1 MRIHSNVLTIADI
14 ESALAQCKSDGT
26 IHDAVR
32 IDVAEVKASRKRTG
46 AIELRI
52 GAPSGTPT
60 FYAQRTVDYLAY
72 VLGET
77 ADAVMGV
84 AKRSGRRFSRQGYAG
99 DYMSGNTLRMGA
111 TWHEWGYLIEKLFE
125 KDFNAIIGNYDG
137 IDSFEYQTGY
147 DNIPPF
153 VFRDK
158 EWALKDWNGRAME
171 WC

>member
-14 ESALAQCKSDGT
+14 ESALAQCKADGT
-26 IHDAVR
+26 IHEAVK

-52 GAPSGTPT
+52 GAPFGSPT
-60 FYAQRTVDYLAY
+60 FYAQRTVEYLAY

-77 ADAVMGV
+77 ADAVMAV

-99 DYMSGNTLRMGA
+99 HYMSDNPLRMSA
-111 TWHEWGYLIEKLFE
+111 TWHETGYLYEKLFE
-125 KDFNAIIGNYDG
+125 KDPQAIIGNYDG
-137 IDSFEYQTGY
+137 IDSFEYRTGY

-158 EWALKDWNGRAME
+158 EWALKNWNGRAME

>member
-1 MRIHSNVLTIADI
+1 MRIHSDTLTIADI

-32 IDVAEVKASRKRTG
+32 IDVAEVKASRKRKG

-84 AKRSGRRFSRQGYAG
+84 AKRSGRRFSRNGYAG
-99 DYMSGNTLRMGA
+99 DYMSGNPLRMGA
-111 TWHEWGYLIEKLFE
+111 TWHEHFYLYERIFGI
-125 KDFNAIIGNYDG
+125 DPNAIIGPYDG
-137 IDSFEYQTGY
+137 IDSFEYQVGY
-147 DNIPPF
+147 DNIPPI
-153 VFRDK
+153 VFWDK
-158 EWALKDWNGRAME
+158 EWALKHWNGRAME
-171 WC
+171 VA

>member
-1 MRIHSNVLTIADI
+1 MRIHSDTLTIAGI
-14 ESALAQCKSDGT
+14 ESALAQCKKEGT
-26 IHDAVR
+26 IHNDVR
-32 IDVAEVKASRKRTG
+32 IDVSQVKASRKRTG

-77 ADAVMGV
+77 TDAVMAV
-84 AKRSGRRFSRQGYAG
+84 AKRSGRRFSRQGHAG
-99 DYMSGNTLRMGA
+99 NYMSGNTLRIGA

-125 KDFNAIIGNYDG
+125 EDPQAIIGNYDG
-137 IDSFEYQTGY
+137 IGSFEFQTGFH
-147 DNIPPF
+147 NIPPY
-153 VFRDK
+153 VHRDK
-158 EWALKDWNGRAME
+158 EWALKNWNGRAME

>member
-1 MRIHSNVLTIADI
+1 MRIHSDSLTIADI

-32 IDVAEVKASRKRTG
+32 IDVAEVKASRKRKG

-60 FYAQRTVDYLAY
+60 FYAQRTVDYLSY

-77 ADAVMGV
+77 ADSVMAV

-99 DYMSGNTLRMGA
+99 DYMSDSPLRMGA
-111 TWHEWGYLIEKLFE
+111 TWHEHFYLYEKLFE
-125 KDFNAIIGNYDG
+125 KDPQAIIGNYDG
-137 IDSFEYQTGY
+137 IDSFEYQVGY
-147 DNIPPF
+147 DNIPPY

-158 EWALKDWNGRAME
+158 EWALKNWNGRAME
-171 WC
+171 VA

>member
-14 ESALAQCKSDGT
+14 ESALAQCKKEGT

-32 IDVAEVKASRKRTG
+32 IDVSEVKASRKRNG

-52 GAPSGTPT
+52 GAPSGSPT

-77 ADAVMGV
+77 SDAVMGV

-99 DYMSGNTLRMGA
+99 DYMSGNPLRMGA
-111 TWHEWGYLIEKLFE
+111 TWHEHFYLYEKLFE
-125 KDFNAIIGNYDG
+125 KDPQAIIGNYDG
-137 IDSFEYQTGY
+137 IDSFEYQVGY
-147 DNIPPF
+147 DNIPPY

-158 EWALKDWNGRAME
+158 EWALKNWNGRAME
-171 WC
+171 VA

>member
-1 MRIHSNVLTIADI
+1 MRIHSDTLTIADI
-14 ESALAQCKSDGT
+14 ESALAQCKADGT
-26 IHDAVR
+26 IHDAVG
-32 IDVAEVKASRKRTG
+32 IDVSEVKASRKRTG

-52 GAPSGTPT
+52 GAPSGTST

-99 DYMSGNTLRMGA
+99 DYMSGNALRMGA
-111 TWHEWGYLIEKLFE
+111 TWHEHFYLYEKLFE
-125 KDFNAIIGNYDG
+125 KDPQAIIGNYDG
-137 IDSFEYQTGY
+137 IDSFEYQVGY
-147 DNIPPF
+147 DNIPPY

-158 EWALKDWNGRAME
+158 EWALKNWNGRAME
-171 WC
+171 VA

>member
-14 ESALAQCKSDGT
+14 ESALAQCKRDGT

-32 IDVAEVKASRKRTG
+32 IDVAEVKASRKRKG

-84 AKRSGRRFSRQGYAG
+84 AKRSGRRFSRNGYAG

-111 TWHEWGYLIEKLFE
+111 TWHEHFYLYERLFGI
-125 KDFNAIIGNYDG
+125 DPNAIIGPYDG
-137 IDSFEYQTGY
+137 IESFEYQVGY
-147 DNIPPF
+147 ESIPRM
-153 VFRDK
+153 VHWDK
-158 EWALKDWNGRAME
+158 DWALKHWNGRAME
-171 WC
+171 VA

>member
-1 MRIHSNVLTIADI
+1 MRIHSDTLTIADI
-14 ESALAQCKSDGT
+14 ESALAQCKADGT
-26 IHDAVR
+26 IHEAVK
-32 IDVAEVKASRKRTG
+32 IDVAEVKGSRKRNN

-77 ADAVMGV
+77 ADAVLGV
-84 AKRSGRRFSRQGYAG
+84 ARRSGRRFARNGDAG
-99 DYMSGNTLRMGA
+99 AYMSGNVLRMGA

-125 KDFNAIIGNYDG
+125 KDCNAIIGNYDG

-153 VFRDK
+153 VFRDE
-158 EWALKDWNGRAME
+158 EWALKNWNGRAME